1 MSVVHPQ
8 HGNPFPVMEPEKG
21 SMQTLEGGY
30 APFGQ
35 GIENLTYLMYN
46 PEGDVDDLGRWVPLA
61 SQIPCP
67 HDEESSQ
74 KRARVAPPEA
84 VLSSMIATNH
94 VLFFSTCSVTS
105 HDGDVLN
112 ELIKK
117 CISDLE
123 DTV

>member
-1 MSVVHPQ
+1 
-8 HGNPFPVMEPEKG
+8 
-21 SMQTLEGGY
+21 MQTLEGGY

-117 CISDLE
+117 CVSDLE

>member
-1 MSVVHPQ
+1 MQRNLNPLIHDLFLPPPQARVSLDLLQHRSAQNISVVHPQ

-61 SQIPCP
+61 SQIPRP

-84 VLSSMIATNH
+84 GNRPAL
-94 VLFFSTCSVTS
+94 
-105 HDGDVLN
+105 
-112 ELIKK
+112 
-117 CISDLE
+117 
-123 DTV
+123 